1 MLSVMYMKFIKEN
14 WLNWLVKLLI
24 ITILFVP
31 QYYVWKQNWQ
41 TKGIFGV
48 LSIAVV
54 IFVFNSNIR
63 ELFIGSGGVSLK
75 MKELSEDTA
84 TVKELGLDII
94 KAMLISLSYDDNSWQ
109 GLTPVQKIN
118 VYHNLLKTKRKL
130 SLHDEELDNDFIVAQ
145 KSIIRGFVNSFRNLQ
160 LEENDIISFSNGN
173 SVIHFNTLRKAI
185 SGIQN
190 ETNKEKYQNY
200 YDSLVDF
207 TKEIKF

>member
-1 MLSVMYMKFIKEN
+1 MKFIKEN

>member
-24 ITILFVP
+24 IAILFVP

-145 KSIIRGFVNSFRNLQ
+145 KSIIRGFVNSFRDLQ

-207 TKEIKF
+207 IKEIKF

>member
-1 MLSVMYMKFIKEN
+1 MKLIKEN

-24 ITILFVP
+24 IAILFVP
-31 QYYVWKQNWQ
+31 QYYVWQQNWQ

-84 TVKELGLDII
+84 TVKELGSDIM
-94 KAMLISLSYDDNSWQ
+94 KAMLTMMAFDDNSLQ

-118 VYHNLLKTKRKL
+118 VYHNLLKAKKKL
-130 SLHDEELDNDFIVAQ
+130 VLHDEELDNDFIVAQ

-160 LEENDIISFSNGN
+160 LEENDIISLSKGN
-173 SVIHFNTLRKAI
+173 SVIHFDTLRKAI

-190 ETNKEKYQNY
+190 ETNKDKYQNY
-200 YDSLVDF
+200 YDYLVDF
-207 TKEIKF
+207 TKEINF

>member
-1 MLSVMYMKFIKEN
+1 MLSVMYMKFIKGN
-14 WLNWLVKLLI
+14 WLNWLAKLLI
-24 ITILFVP
+24 IAILFVP

-94 KAMLISLSYDDNSWQ
+94 KAMLLSLSYDDNSWQ
-109 GLTPVQKIN
+109 GLTPVQKID
-118 VYHNLLKTKRKL
+118 VYHNLLRAKKRL
-130 SLHDEELDNDFIVAQ
+130 ALHDEELEKDLTIAQ
-145 KSIIRGFVNSFRNLQ
+145 NSIIRGFIIKFRNLQ
-160 LEENDIISFSNGN
+160 LEENDIAEFSGGN
-173 SVIHFNTLRKAI
+173 KIIHFETLKKAVD
-185 SGIQN
+185 GIQN
-190 ETNKEKYQNY
+190 AKNKQEYQNY

-207 TKEIKF
+207 TKEINY

>member
-1 MLSVMYMKFIKEN
+1 MKFIKEN

-24 ITILFVP
+24 IAILFVP

-145 KSIIRGFVNSFRNLQ
+145 KSIIRGFVNSFRDLQ

-207 TKEIKF
+207 IKEIKF

>member
-1 MLSVMYMKFIKEN
+1 MKFIKEN

-84 TVKELGLDII
+84 IVKELGLDII

>member
-14 WLNWLVKLLI
+14 WLNYLVKLLI

-31 QYYVWKQNWQ
+31 QYYVWEQNWQ
-41 TKGIFGV
+41 TKGIFCV

-84 TVKELGLDII
+84 TVRELGLDIM
-94 KAMLISLSYDDNSWQ
+94 KAMLIMMAFDDNSLQ

-118 VYHNLLKTKRKL
+118 VYHNLLKAKKKL
-130 SLHDEELDNDFIVAQ
+130 VLHDEELDNDFIVAQ

-160 LEENDIISFSNGN
+160 LEENDIISFSKGN
-173 SVIHFNTLRKAI
+173 SVIHFDTLRKAI

-190 ETNKEKYQNY
+190 ETNKDKYQNY
-200 YDSLVDF
+200 YDYLVDF
-207 TKEIKF
+207 TKEINF

>member
-1 MLSVMYMKFIKEN
+1 MKLIKEN

-24 ITILFVP
+24 IAILFVP
-31 QYYVWKQNWQ
+31 QYYVWQQNWQ

-84 TVKELGLDII
+84 TVRELGLDIM
-94 KAMLISLSYDDNSWQ
+94 KAMLIMMAFDDNSLQ

-118 VYHNLLKTKRKL
+118 VYHNLLKAKKKL
-130 SLHDEELDNDFIVAQ
+130 VLHDEELDNDFIVAQ

-160 LEENDIISFSNGN
+160 LEENDIISFSKGN
-173 SVIHFNTLRKAI
+173 SVIHFDTLRKAI

-190 ETNKEKYQNY
+190 ETNKDKYQNY
-200 YDSLVDF
+200 YDYLVDF
-207 TKEIKF
+207 TKEINF

>member
-1 MLSVMYMKFIKEN
+1 M
-14 WLNWLVKLLI
+14 I
-24 ITILFVP
+24 IAILFVP

-145 KSIIRGFVNSFRNLQ
+145 KSIIRGFVNSFRDLQ

-207 TKEIKF
+207 IKEIKF

>member
-1 MLSVMYMKFIKEN
+1 MYMKFIKEN

-24 ITILFVP
+24 IAILFVP

-145 KSIIRGFVNSFRNLQ
+145 KSIIRGFVNSFRDLQ

-207 TKEIKF
+207 IKEIKF

>member
-14 WLNWLVKLLI
+14 WLVKLLI
-24 ITILFVP
+24 IAILFVP

-63 ELFIGSGGVSLK
+63 ELLIGSGGVSLK

-84 TVKELGLDII
+84 TVKELGLDIM
-94 KAMLISLSYDDNSWQ
+94 KAMLIMMAFDDNSWQ

-118 VYHNLLKTKRKL
+118 VYHNLLKAKRKL

-173 SVIHFNTLRKAI
+173 SVIHFDTLRKAI

-190 ETNKEKYQNY
+190 ETNKGKYQNY